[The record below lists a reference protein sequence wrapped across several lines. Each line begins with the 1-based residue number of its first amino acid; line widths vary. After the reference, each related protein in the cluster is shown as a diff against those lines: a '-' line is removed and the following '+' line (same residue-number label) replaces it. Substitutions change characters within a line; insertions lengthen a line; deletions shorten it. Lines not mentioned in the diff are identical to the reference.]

1 MPVLH
6 LHGSPLARLDGGGE
20 VVLSAREAALL
31 AWLHLEGATPRARL
45 AGLLWPNSSEAQ
57 ARANLRQ
64 TLARLRR
71 AAGPLVHDDAGGT
84 LTLAAKV
91 SVAAPDPSG
100 APLLGPLTLDDAP
113 AFADWLQ
120 ARREAA
126 VRERQ
131 RLRLTDGQAALA
143 AGDVDHALML
153 ADELLAVHP
162 ESEEAWRLRMEAFE
176 RRGDR
181 ASALQAWD
189 ECRLALRAAFG
200 VAPSAPTQALGARL
214 LAGTARP
221 SPPVPG
227 QLPTGLR
234 HPPRM
239 VGRDDAL
246 RAVLRSLALGHG
258 VAVTGPGGIGK
269 SRLLAEVVAR
279 EGEALVVGARP
290 GDDVVPGALL
300 ARLVRE
306 ATRRWEPEVDEATR
320 AELAQLCG
328 GGSDAPGATAASG
341 LRSSADRRRALDTLA
356 RLLGAC
362 HAQGLRLLV
371 VDDLQYADA
380 SSLEGL
386 QVLLGHWHA
395 LPADQAPRLL
405 FGARPGEGAP
415 EAAAL
420 LELLA
425 ASGRG
430 ARIDLAALGQDDL
443 RTLLADLALPGLGV
457 PAGAALADALQA
469 AVGGNPAFVLESLK
483 SLWLDGVAGWSP
495 DQPLPVPPTLAESV
509 RLRLQRLTPPALQMA
524 QLAAVAGND
533 FSLPLVAAATGRP
546 PLALTP
552 MLAEL
557 DRAQVFDGRAF
568 AHDLVAAE
576 VDRSLPRA
584 VAAALHQLVADHL
597 AHHGGDAAAI
607 ARHLVL
613 AGQGRAAAPWQVEA
627 GRQARQQWLNVD
639 AAGAFEA
646 AAQAFDPVD
655 DRDRAFAAWRDA
667 ARCWNAA
674 SRPEE
679 ADRALGAAARLA
691 RLPREHLLVRATRH
705 TWQLN
710 GQRYADAAATG
721 LALAAELPAMAATL
735 DDDELVEAMTSAALS
750 APYCADPSPLLALC
764 AQLAPRVQSA
774 PRRAARAD
782 FAEAVVLNWLARP
795 GEALPRLRH
804 GWALAQAHDL
814 RSEAVNLG
822 NQLLRSL
829 ELCGDLDAA
838 LGVCAQTL
846 DAALRAGVG
855 QGYLADLRRS
865 EGLLHAALGDAPRAR
880 ACFDDVRLRLAGAPP
895 AAYGALSEALAWLA
909 AGDSARAQERL
920 ALMDSAVPATL
931 PLAGYTAWTRARLAA
946 TRGEPAGPWLAGAA
960 GVVGPPDGLMALR
973 HRVMVARWGD
983 PLDVDASQLR
993 QLLERLRA
1001 RGLRGLARSAA
1012 CAAARI
1018 ALLHGRDTE
1027 AAVLAHEALGGGRAV
1042 DPWVDTLAGVVADG
1056 AAVLRAL
1063 DTPGPGR
1070 ETV

>member
-6 LHGSPLARLDGGGE
+6 LHGSPLARLDGGGGE

-31 AWLHLEGATPRARL
+31 AWLHLEGATSRARL
-45 AGLLWPNSSEAQ
+45 AGLLWPNGSEAQ

-84 LTLAAKV
+84 LALAATV
-91 SVAAPDPSG
+91 SVAVPDPSG

-113 AFADWLQ
+113 AYADWLQ
-120 ARREAA
+120 AQREAA

-131 RLRLTDGQAALA
+131 RLRLADGQAALA
-143 AGDVDHALML
+143 AGDLDRALTL
-153 ADELLAVHP
+153 ADELLAMHP

-227 QLPTGLR
+227 QMPTVLR
-234 HPPRM
+234 QPPRM

-258 VAVTGPGGIGK
+258 AAVTGPGGIGK
-269 SRLLAEVVAR
+269 SRLLAEVAAR

-290 GDDVVPGALL
+290 GDDVAPGALL

-306 ATRRWEPEVDEATR
+306 ATRRWRPEVDEATR
-320 AELAQLCG
+320 AEVAQLCG
-328 GGSDAPGATAASG
+328 GAPGASAASG
-341 LRSSADRRRALDTLA
+341 LRSPADRRRALDSLA
-356 RLLGAC
+356 HLLGAC
-362 HAQGLRLLV
+362 QALGLRLLV

-420 LELLA
+420 LELLT

-443 RTLLADLALPGLGV
+443 RTLLADLALPGLAV
-457 PAGAALADALQA
+457 PAGVALADALQA

-483 SLWLDGVAGWSP
+483 SLWLDGVADWSP
-495 DQPLPVPPTLAESV
+495 GQPLPVPPTLAESV

-524 QLAAVAGND
+524 QLAAVAGTD
-533 FSLPLVAAATGRP
+533 FSLPLAAAATGRP

-552 MLAEL
+552 LLAEL

-576 VDRSLPRA
+576 VGRSLPRA

-597 AHHGGDAAAI
+597 VHHGGGAAAI

-627 GRQARQQWLNVD
+627 GRQARAQWLNVD
-639 AAGAFEA
+639 AAAAFEA
-646 AAQAFDPVD
+646 AAQAFDPAA

-674 SRPEE
+674 SRPED
-679 ADRALGAAARLA
+679 ADRALGAAERLA
-691 RLPREHLLVRATRH
+691 RLPRERLLVRATRH

-710 GQRYADAAATG
+710 GQHYADAAATA
-721 LALAAELPAMAATL
+721 LALATELPAMAATL

-750 APYCADPSPLLALC
+750 APYCADPAPLLALC
-764 AQLAPRVQSA
+764 ARHSPRVQSA
-774 PRRAARAD
+774 PRLAARAD

-804 GWALAQAHDL
+804 GWALAEAHDL

-822 NQLLRSL
+822 NQLIRSL
-829 ELCGDLDAA
+829 ELCGELDAA

-855 QGYLADLRRS
+855 QGYMADLRRT
-865 EGLLHAALGDAPRAR
+865 EGLLHAALGDAARAR
-880 ACFDDVRLRLAGAPP
+880 ACFDDARQRLAGAPP
-895 AAYGALSEALAWLA
+895 TGYGVLSEAIAWLA
-909 AGDSARAQERL
+909 AGDPARAQDL
-920 ALMDSAVPATL
+920 LTTADAAVPAAL
-931 PLAGYTAWTRARLAA
+931 PLAGYTAWTRARLATA
-946 TRGEPAGPWLAGAA
+946 RGEPAAPWLAAAA

-973 HRVMVARWGD
+973 QRVMVARWSD
-983 PLDVDASQLR
+983 AVDVDASPLQV
-993 QLLERLRA
+993 LLNRLRE
-1001 RGLRGLARSAA
+1001 RGLRGLARSTA
-1012 CAAARI
+1012 CAAARV
-1018 ALLHGRDTE
+1018 ALRQRRH
-1027 AAVLAHEALGGGRAV
+1027 AEALSLAREALRGTRAI
-1042 DPWVDTLAGVVADG
+1042 DPWVDTLAGVVADS
-1056 AAVLRAL
+1056 ADVLRAL
-1063 DTPGPGR
+1063 EQAGDG
-1070 ETV
+1070 